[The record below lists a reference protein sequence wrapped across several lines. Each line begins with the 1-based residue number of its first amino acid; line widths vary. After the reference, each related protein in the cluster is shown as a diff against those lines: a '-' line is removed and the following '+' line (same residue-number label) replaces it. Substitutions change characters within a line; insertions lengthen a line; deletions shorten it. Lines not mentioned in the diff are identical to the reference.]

1 MILSSGP
8 PGQPLAVWDAPAP
21 RATASRGLLP
31 AMTGTFVS
39 MDSIEDVAGPSR
51 RGSELT
57 EQSSTHSV
65 LSHTDNFRYPGRA
78 RDAADIQQ
86 NRSGRAPMTHSTIA
100 ERLATF
106 AAELDVD
113 TLPDAVRERAKACL
127 IHAMVVG
134 IAGGAADFG
143 RHAEQTSDGSIEQP
157 AAGGYARSL
166 VTGHWHPAAAAAFI
180 NGVHLHARAQEDT
193 HGTFHPGVSVIPAA
207 LAAAETGHV

>member
-1 MILSSGP
+1 
-8 PGQPLAVWDAPAP
+8 
-21 RATASRGLLP
+21 
-31 AMTGTFVS
+31 
-39 MDSIEDVAGPSR
+39 
-51 RGSELT
+51 
-57 EQSSTHSV
+57 
-65 LSHTDNFRYPGRA
+65 
-78 RDAADIQQ
+78 
-86 NRSGRAPMTHSTIA
+86 MTHSTIA

-113 TLPDAVRERAKACL
+113 ALPDAVRERAKACL

-180 NGVHLHARAQEDT
+180 NGVHRHAR
-193 HGTFHPGVSVIPAA
+193 PRP
-207 LAAAETGHV
+207 LAPP